1 MIALLDT
8 NAYTAFTR
16 GSANVLEVVL
26 AADEVAMSAV
36 VVGELLYGFR
46 WGRQFDNNMATLQE
60 FMDSPKVRFLDVTRA
75 TADLYAVIMA
85 ALRSKGRLIPTNDIW
100 IAAQSMEANAA
111 LVSADAHFESVDD
124 LAWVRLDAR

>member
-16 GSANVLEVVL
+16 GTANVVEVVL

-46 WGRQFDNNMATLQE
+46 WGRQSDNNMATLRE

-75 TADLYAVIMA
+75 TADLYAAIMA
-85 ALRSKGRLIPTNDIW
+85 ALRAKGRLIPTNDIW
-100 IAAQSMEANAA
+100 IAAQSMEANAS

-124 LAWVRLDAR
+124 LDWVRLDAR